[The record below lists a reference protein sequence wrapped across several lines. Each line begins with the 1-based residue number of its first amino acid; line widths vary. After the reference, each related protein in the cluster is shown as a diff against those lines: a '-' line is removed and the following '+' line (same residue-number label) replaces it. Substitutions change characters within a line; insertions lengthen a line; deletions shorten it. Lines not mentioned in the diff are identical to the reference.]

1 MRRHRKDRLTEALA
15 QLKQEGR
22 SQEPPRQVVDETL
35 RRITECESCHQEQ
48 RAASRTMAPGERI
61 LPIRSLSRLVAAAAI
76 FVVVGYAVGRLSAP
90 KPLNLDEIR
99 TAMTP
104 AVAAAVEPALR
115 ARLAD
120 QMRDEY
126 QTALAGLYVHVKEEL
141 TDQYR
146 HDLDRFAVQTLAA
159 SNALTNEL
167 LTQLVHKIDAAQNED
182 LRRVARALYEIEMNR
197 VQDRTQLASGLQ
209 TLAYRTEDELSR
221 TKDAIVQLAADSGPA
236 DFDRPPVAP
245 GKTYYEGNKP

>member
-15 QLKQEGR
+15 QLQQEGQ

-35 RRITECESCHQEQ
+35 RRIAGCE
-48 RAASRTMAPGERI
+48 ASRRECSAAPRSVASGGHI
-61 LPIRSLSRLVAAAAI
+61 LPMRSLARLVAAAAV
-76 FVVVGYAVGRLSAP
+76 FAVAGYAVGRVSAP

-99 TAMTP
+99 TALTP
-104 AVAAAVEPALR
+104 AVAAALEPALR

-120 QMRDEY
+120 EMRDEY
-126 QTALAGLYVHVKEEL
+126 QTALAGLYVRVKEEL

-167 LTQLVHKIDAAQNED
+167 LTQLVHKIDAAQNDD
-182 LRRVARALYEIEMNR
+182 LQRVARALYEIEMNR
-197 VQDRTQLASGLQ
+197 VQDKTQFASGLQ

-221 TKDAIVQLAADSGPA
+221 TRDAIVQLAAYSGPT
-236 DFDRPPVAP
+236 DSDRPPVQP
-245 GKTYYEGNKP
+245 GETYDKRNKP

>member
-1 MRRHRKDRLTEALA
+1 MRRHRKDRLREALA

-22 SQEPPRQVVDETL
+22 SQEPPHEVVDETL
-35 RRITECESCHQEQ
+35 RRITQRESCHREQ
-48 RAASRTMAPGERI
+48 NATSRAMAPGERI
-61 LPIRSLSRLVAAAAI
+61 LPIRSLSRLVAAAAV
-76 FVVVGYAVGRLSAP
+76 FLVAGYAIGRLSAP

-99 TAMTP
+99 SALTP
-104 AVAAAVEPALR
+104 AVAVAVEPALR

-120 QMRDEY
+120 EIRGDC

-167 LTQLVHKIDAAQNED
+167 LAQLVQKIDAAQSED
-182 LRRVARALYEIEMNR
+182 RRRVGRALYEIEMNR
-197 VQDRTQLASGLQ
+197 VQDKTQLASGLQ

-221 TKDAIVQLAADSGPA
+221 TKDAIIQLAADSGPT
-236 DFDRPPVAP
+236 DFDRPPVEP
-245 GKTYYEGNKP
+245 EKTYHERNKP